1 MSGNW
6 DDPEYPPNAER
17 LEPASEND
25 PAGDGPRR
33 DSSPRRDLKTR
44 LLAPFVALIAW
55 VRAIKVPQ
63 GREWIAPIA
72 SFAITFFFILAVLLV
87 FDTLP
92 KIDGRLAAGPHSPG
106 LAVTVLDT
114 NGKEIGSRGGRAAK
128 DVPLAELPP
137 YLVNAF
143 LATEDRRFYEHG
155 AVEIRSILRAAL
167 ANFSAGGFV
176 QGGSTI
182 TQQLAKNLYLDNRRT
197 LWRKA
202 QEALIAIWLESRLGK
217 DRILELY
224 LNRIYMGGGAY
235 GVEAAAQYYFGKS
248 AREVTLAEAA
258 VLAGLPKAPSRFAPS
273 TNLTAARKRAGH
285 VLNAMV
291 ANGNITEAEAEE
303 ARKNPARMAVRTAP
317 DSENYFLDWVYDRVA
332 QLLPDRQ
339 GRLIVRT
346 TLDRKKQAAAASAIA
361 GALKANGEKLNIS
374 QGAMIALSPDGS
386 ILAMVGGKSYGDSQF
401 NRAVQA
407 HRQPGSAFK
416 PFVYLA
422 ALEDGMKPWSG
433 FYDKRL
439 DYNGWTPQNAGGKSW
454 GQVTMTTALAHSIN
468 RVAVQVGD
476 KVGVERVRETAK
488 ELGIRSPIPHNLSI
502 ALGSSGV
509 SLMEL
514 TGAYAAF
521 PAEGRLI
528 TPYAIRQI
536 TASNGSILYT
546 HANGTERA
554 TSKRSARYMNAMLR
568 RVMTSGTGKAAR
580 LSGRLAA
587 GKTGTS
593 QDYRDAWF
601 VGYTGNEIAGVW
613 FGNDDNTP
621 MKRVYG
627 GTVAARAWKSYMQ
640 ASLKGTPPAP
650 IPGVS
655 NTDWDN
661 PDEQRRQQP
670 EDVLTGFFAGL
681 ANIFSN
687 TPRQDPNRR
696 WGNNFRRGG
705 EMVGSGY

>member
-1 MSGNW
+1 MSDNW
-6 DDPEYPPNAER
+6 DDPEYPPSAER
-17 LEPASEND
+17 LPSPPEND
-25 PAGDGPRR
+25 PAPSGPRHG
-33 DSSPRRDLKTR
+33 PTAR
-44 LLAPFVALIAW
+44 LLAILAAGLDWF
-55 VRAIKVPQ
+55 RAIEMPR

-72 SFAITFFFILAVLLV
+72 SFVFTFFFILAALLV

-128 DVPLAELPP
+128 DVPLGELPP

-143 LATEDRRFYEHG
+143 IATEDRRFYEHG
-155 AVEIRSILRAAL
+155 AVELRSILRAAL
-167 ANFSAGGFV
+167 ANLSAGGFV

-182 TQQLAKNLYLDNRRT
+182 TQQLAKNLYLDNART

-202 QEALIAIWLESRLGK
+202 QEALISVWLERRLTK
-217 DRILELY
+217 DEILELY
-224 LNRIYMGGGAY
+224 LNRIYMGGGTY
-235 GVEAAAQYYFGKS
+235 GVEAASQYYFGKS

-258 VLAGLPKAPSRFAPS
+258 ILAGLPKAPSRFAPS
-273 TNLTAARKRAGH
+273 TNLKAARTRAGH
-285 VLNAMV
+285 VLDAMV
-291 ANGNITEAEAEE
+291 ANGNITEAEARE
-303 ARKNPARMAVRTAP
+303 ARTNPAEMAVRDAP
-317 DSENYFLDWVYDRVA
+317 DSENYFLDWVYDRVGR
-332 QLLPDRQ
+332 LLPEAR
-339 GRLIVRT
+339 GRFIVRT
-346 TLDRKKQAAAASAIA
+346 TLDRKKQAAAAAAIA

-374 QGAMIALSPDGS
+374 QGAMIALAPDGS

-407 HRQPGSAFK
+407 RRQPGSAFK

-476 KVGVERVRETAK
+476 KVGVERVREAAK
-488 ELGIRSPIPHNLSI
+488 ELGIASPIPHNLSI
-502 ALGSSGV
+502 TLGSSGV

-528 TPYAIRQI
+528 APYAIRQI

-546 HANGTERA
+546 HATGTARA

-568 RVMTSGTGKAAR
+568 RVMTTGTGKGAR
-580 LSGRLAA
+580 LDDRLAA

-601 VGYTGNEIAGVW
+601 IGYTGNEIAGVW
-613 FGNDDNTP
+613 FGNDDNAP

-640 ASLKGTPPAP
+640 ASLRGTPPAP

-655 NTDWDN
+655 DTDWVN
-661 PDEQRRQQP
+661 PDDERKHEP
-670 EDVLTGFFAGL
+670 EDRLTGFFAGL
-681 ANIFSN
+681 ADIFSR

-696 WGNNFRRGG
+696 WGSGFRRGG